1 DGSPH
6 RAGDYSGTAVD
17 VNGAGAQVN
26 AFWSANEY
34 ANNGVWG
41 TALVEYTVSSSP
53 PPPPPGAQVTA
64 STPSGTV
71 AGPGTSVVF
80 RFSQAMDTSSF
91 TLTPADDVDSFTFT
105 PTSGPVVDLASQI
118 TSYSWT
124 DAQHLQVNFISQ
136 SASGTYRLVIGPQI
150 LTATGVAMDQNQN
163 GTPGEVT

>member
-1 DGSPH
+1 

-17 VNGAGAQVN
+17 VNSAGVPVN

-41 TALVEYTVSSSP
+41 TGLVQYTVSSAP

-71 AGPGTSVVF
+71 AAPVSSVVF
-80 RFSQAMDTSSF
+80 TFSQAMDTSSSAPADVVSF
-91 TLTPADDVDSFTFT
+91 TLT
-105 PTSGPVVDLASQI
+105 PTSGPVVDLSSQI
-118 TSYSWT
+118 TTFSWT

-136 SASGTYRLVIGPQI
+136 SAAGTYRLVIGPQI
-150 LTATGVAMDQNQN
+150 LNASEVALDQNQN
-163 GTPGEVT
+163 GTPGEV